1 VANTNPYSIEFSEAE
16 LIRINSALLMLEET
30 FAGKLIK
37 DPNND
42 ELQVKEHEIENICAI
57 PTDDGTMVT
66 LAIPA
71 FANISQW
78 GKDEKARE
86 QLHPIATRLKNIAQ
100 QVVNTNRA
108 VLQRCWNSSGKYFE

>member
-1 VANTNPYSIEFSEAE
+1 MANTYPYTIEFSDAE
-16 LIRINSALLMLEET
+16 LTKINSALLMLEET

-37 DPNND
+37 DSTND
-42 ELQVKEHEIENICAI
+42 SQSGKEFEIENVCAI
-57 PTDDGTMVT
+57 PSDDGTILT
-66 LAIPA
+66 LAMPA
-71 FANISQW
+71 FVNISQW

-86 QLHPIATRLKNIAQ
+86 QLHPIALRLKNIAQ